1 MVEKLIDLFKLFLE
15 KFLYESVI
23 SLFAT
28 LLTVFFLPD
37 DSMFYDKWSSLEARV
52 CFFTFYFIMLRVIKF
67 LVIFVRTRWIAY
79 IDSKKIREKEAIQI
93 QKGIEEKALSDQ
105 EALRG
110 IKKLIVELPACDKK
124 ILKDFI
130 DNKNKPIEIENRTYD
145 GDLLTVYGDYV
156 EVIKRYS
163 KPMEINK
170 NSNTNG
176 IIFNY
181 NLEDDYT
188 QFKLSELFYE
198 SIKYIYFKEGSSYFE
213 WN

>member
-37 DSMFYDKWSSLEARV
+37 DSMFYDKWSPLEARV

-67 LVIFVRTRWIAY
+67 LVIFVRTKWIAY
-79 IDSKKIREKEAIQI
+79 IENKEIKKKEAIQI
-93 QKGIEEKALSDQ
+93 QKGIEEKALRDQ

-130 DNKNKPIEIENRTYD
+130 DNKNKPIEIEDRTYD
-145 GDLLTVYGDYV
+145 GDLLTVYDEYV

-170 NSNTNG
+170 DCNTDG
-176 IIFNY
+176 IIFSY